1 MIPGYMINR
10 RVSRYPADHTHLL
23 THDAQEDLMPHAAP
37 DLTTPIIYPIG
48 WLLLILWFGFIGV
61 IARRVIRRAREE
73 AAKQAQRR
81 AMPRRDEA

>member
-1 MIPGYMINR
+1 MTD
-10 RVSRYPADHTHLL
+10 RVSRYPADPQRTV

-48 WLLLILWFGFIGV
+48 WLLLLIWFGFIGV

-81 AMPRRDEA
+81 AMPRREDA

>member
-1 MIPGYMINR
+1 VFRGIPLTDYT
-10 RVSRYPADHTHLL
+10 VS
-23 THDAQEDLMPHAAP
+23 HDAQEDSMSHAAP

-48 WLLLILWFGFIGV
+48 WLLLLIWFGFIGV

-81 AMPRRDEA
+81 TMPRRDDA